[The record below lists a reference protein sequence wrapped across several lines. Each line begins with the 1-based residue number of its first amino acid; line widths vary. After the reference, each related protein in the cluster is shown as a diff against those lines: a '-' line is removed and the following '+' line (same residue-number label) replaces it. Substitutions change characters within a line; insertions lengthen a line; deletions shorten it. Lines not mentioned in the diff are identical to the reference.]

1 MSSAERAKE
10 VIAHID
16 RAMTLLNGHDF
27 DTAWYLLSMAK
38 LSLLEVANPM
48 DERYLDHLARV
59 MSSSDPDYAR
69 ICSKKH

>member
-38 LSLLEVANPM
+38 LSLLEVANPL
-48 DERYLDHLARV
+48 DERSLDQFARF
-59 MSSSDPDYAR
+59 MSSSGLDQAWNY
-69 ICSKKH
+69 SKKH